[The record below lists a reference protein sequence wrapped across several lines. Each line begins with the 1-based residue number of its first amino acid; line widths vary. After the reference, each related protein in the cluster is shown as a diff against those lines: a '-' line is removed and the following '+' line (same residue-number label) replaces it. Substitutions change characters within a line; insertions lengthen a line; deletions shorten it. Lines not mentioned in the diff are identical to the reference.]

1 MFLIFEFTDSKL
13 LIFLV
18 TLLRPMIQKLFK
30 IFRKKNPMDF
40 LVDYVNDNLED
51 IYMSKIENEK
61 DRELRD
67 YCIRSLAEKKYK
79 KEMDQFYRSCMRVLI

>member
-1 MFLIFEFTDSKL
+1 
-13 LIFLV
+13 
-18 TLLRPMIQKLFK
+18 MIEKLFK
-30 IFRKKNPMDF
+30 IFRKKDPKDF

-79 KEMDQFYRSCMRVLI
+79 KEMDQFYRSCMRILR

>member
-1 MFLIFEFTDSKL
+1 
-13 LIFLV
+13 
-18 TLLRPMIQKLFK
+18 MIQKLFK
-30 IFRKKNPMDF
+30 KFRKKDPMDF

-79 KEMDQFYRSCMRVLI
+79 KELNQFYKSCMRVLK

>member
-1 MFLIFEFTDSKL
+1 
-13 LIFLV
+13 
-18 TLLRPMIQKLFK
+18 MIQKLFK
-30 IFRKKNPMDF
+30 IFRKKDPMDF
-40 LVDYVNDNLED
+40 LIDYMNDNLED

-79 KEMDQFYRSCMRVLI
+79 KEMYQFYKSCMRVLK

>member
-1 MFLIFEFTDSKL
+1 
-13 LIFLV
+13 
-18 TLLRPMIQKLFK
+18 MIEKLFK
-30 IFRKKNPMDF
+30 IFRKKDPMDF

-79 KEMDQFYRSCMRVLI
+79 KEMDQFYKSCMRVLR

>member
-1 MFLIFEFTDSKL
+1 
-13 LIFLV
+13 
-18 TLLRPMIQKLFK
+18 MIQKLFK
-30 IFRKKNPMDF
+30 KFRKKDPMDF

-79 KEMDQFYRSCMRVLI
+79 KEMDQFYKSCMRVLK

>member
-1 MFLIFEFTDSKL
+1 
-13 LIFLV
+13 
-18 TLLRPMIQKLFK
+18 MIQKLFK
-30 IFRKKNPMDF
+30 IFRKKDPMDF

-51 IYMSKIENEK
+51 LYMTKIENEK

-79 KEMDQFYRSCMRVLI
+79 KEMDHFYKSCLRVLS

>member
-1 MFLIFEFTDSKL
+1 
-13 LIFLV
+13 
-18 TLLRPMIQKLFK
+18 MIQKLFK
-30 IFRKKNPMDF
+30 KFRKKDPMDF
-40 LVDYVNDNLED
+40 LIDYMNDNLED

-79 KEMDQFYRSCMRVLI
+79 KEMDQFYKSCMRVLK

>member
-1 MFLIFEFTDSKL
+1 
-13 LIFLV
+13 
-18 TLLRPMIQKLFK
+18 MIQKLFK
-30 IFRKKNPMDF
+30 KFRKKDPIDF

-51 IYMSKIENEK
+51 LYMTKIENEK

-79 KEMDQFYRSCMRVLI
+79 KEIDQFYRSCLRVLR

>member
-1 MFLIFEFTDSKL
+1 
-13 LIFLV
+13 
-18 TLLRPMIQKLFK
+18 MIEKLFK
-30 IFRKKNPMDF
+30 IFRKKDPMDF

-79 KEMDQFYRSCMRVLI
+79 KEMDQFYRSCIKVLK

>member
-1 MFLIFEFTDSKL
+1 
-13 LIFLV
+13 
-18 TLLRPMIQKLFK
+18 MIEKLFK
-30 IFRKKNPMDF
+30 KFRKKDPMDF

-79 KEMDQFYRSCMRVLI
+79 KEMDQFYRSCMRILR

>member
-1 MFLIFEFTDSKL
+1 
-13 LIFLV
+13 
-18 TLLRPMIQKLFK
+18 MIEKLFK
-30 IFRKKNPMDF
+30 KFRKKDPMDF

-79 KEMDQFYRSCMRVLI
+79 KEMDQFYKSCMRVLK

>member
-1 MFLIFEFTDSKL
+1 ML
-13 LIFLV
+13 
-18 TLLRPMIQKLFK
+18 QKFYK
-30 IFRKKNPMDF
+30 YFRKKDPMDF

-61 DRELRD
+61 YRELRD

-79 KEMDQFYRSCMRVLI
+79 KEMDQFYRRNIYILFK

>member
-1 MFLIFEFTDSKL
+1 
-13 LIFLV
+13 
-18 TLLRPMIQKLFK
+18 MIEKLFK
-30 IFRKKNPMDF
+30 KFRKKDPMDF

-51 IYMSKIENEK
+51 IYMSKLENEK

-79 KEMDQFYRSCMRVLI
+79 KEMDQFYRSCMRILR

>member
-13 LIFLV
+13 IIFLV
-18 TLLRPMIQKLFK
+18 TLLRPMIQK
-30 IFRKKNPMDF
+30 IFRKKDPMDF

>member
-1 MFLIFEFTDSKL
+1 
-13 LIFLV
+13 
-18 TLLRPMIQKLFK
+18 MIQKLFK
-30 IFRKKNPMDF
+30 KFRKKDSMDF

-79 KEMDQFYRSCMRVLI
+79 KEMDQFYRSCMRILR